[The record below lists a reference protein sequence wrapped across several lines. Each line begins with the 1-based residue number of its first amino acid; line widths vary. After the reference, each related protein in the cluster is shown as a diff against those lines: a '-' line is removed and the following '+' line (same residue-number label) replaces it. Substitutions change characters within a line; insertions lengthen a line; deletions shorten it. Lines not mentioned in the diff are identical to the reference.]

1 MKKYI
6 YCLVITII
14 VISSLISCSNEK
26 QNNIKFENNKLENI
40 TDREIL
46 NFLEE
51 VKNLEKSIYYSFNIE
66 KSKIVKLSDKEIIAY
81 KTKSPYETPKERES
95 AYKKYYLDLPIVYSI
110 SEGMGYS
117 SDYDFTNEIVEKDD
131 EFYLIPSQEHRFTYN
146 YEDVIS
152 KEIIKDTLRTEIRI
166 EDNGEEYN
174 KIIYFV
180 MDNGKLK
187 IDNRIKNEIK
197 SSLDNVTDEEIL
209 EIINQS
215 RKLYKRIVT
224 SFNTS
229 DSIEHNYLKFYKTES
244 PYETIEKRSEA
255 MNEYFIDENQLNK
268 IYNEDLG
275 SNAFNTLYKKGDDY
289 YFNPIQL
296 GLESIATYNEI
307 VSKEIID
314 NKLNV
319 RVRVMILDSYS
330 YKDYTFVE
338 DEGKIKVLDTKFV
351 NEDENKYTIIK
362 NEVENKISNI
372 FTGVKG
378 NYSVV
383 FKDLNENDSLSIN
396 NSKMPSASTIKIY
409 VMIEAYNQ
417 VNQGKISLRDTV
429 TLNDSMI
436 VGGSGV
442 LQYEPVGTEVTIE
455 ELINLMMV
463 ESDNVAA
470 NILIDKL
477 GMTNINTTI
486 KSLGCVDT
494 ELNRKMMDIEAL
506 NKGIENYTSVNDL
519 SLVLEK
525 LYKNQCIESQYDKLM
540 LDTMKQHQLKSKIP
554 NELPE
559 GVVVAHKSGELGG
572 IENDAGIIYTDK
584 GAYVLCIL
592 TNNGTS
598 SEQVM
603 AISDVSREIY
613 DKYMEYK
620 GQ

>member
-131 EFYLIPSQEHRFTYN
+131 EFYFIPSQENIFTYN

-229 DSIEHNYLKFYKTES
+229 DSI
-244 PYETIEKRSEA
+244 
-255 MNEYFIDENQLNK
+255 
-268 IYNEDLG
+268 
-275 SNAFNTLYKKGDDY
+275 
-289 YFNPIQL
+289 
-296 GLESIATYNEI
+296 
-307 VSKEIID
+307 
-314 NKLNV
+314 
-319 RVRVMILDSYS
+319 
-330 YKDYTFVE
+330 
-338 DEGKIKVLDTKFV
+338 
-351 NEDENKYTIIK
+351 
-362 NEVENKISNI
+362 
-372 FTGVKG
+372 
-378 NYSVV
+378 
-383 FKDLNENDSLSIN
+383 
-396 NSKMPSASTIKIY
+396 
-409 VMIEAYNQ
+409 
-417 VNQGKISLRDTV
+417 
-429 TLNDSMI
+429 
-436 VGGSGV
+436 
-442 LQYEPVGTEVTIE
+442 
-455 ELINLMMV
+455 
-463 ESDNVAA
+463 
-470 NILIDKL
+470 
-477 GMTNINTTI
+477 
-486 KSLGCVDT
+486 
-494 ELNRKMMDIEAL
+494 
-506 NKGIENYTSVNDL
+506 
-519 SLVLEK
+519 
-525 LYKNQCIESQYDKLM
+525 
-540 LDTMKQHQLKSKIP
+540 
-554 NELPE
+554 
-559 GVVVAHKSGELGG
+559 
-572 IENDAGIIYTDK
+572 
-584 GAYVLCIL
+584 
-592 TNNGTS
+592 
-598 SEQVM
+598 
-603 AISDVSREIY
+603 
-613 DKYMEYK
+613 
-620 GQ
+620 

>member
-131 EFYLIPSQEHRFTYN
+131 EFYFIPSQENIFTYN

-209 EIINQS
+209 KIINQS

>member
-131 EFYLIPSQEHRFTYN
+131 EFYFIPSQENIFTYN

-362 NEVENKISNI
+362 NKVENKISNI

>member
-1 MKKYI
+1 
-6 YCLVITII
+6 
-14 VISSLISCSNEK
+14 
-26 QNNIKFENNKLENI
+26 
-40 TDREIL
+40 
-46 NFLEE
+46 
-51 VKNLEKSIYYSFNIE
+51 
-66 KSKIVKLSDKEIIAY
+66 
-81 KTKSPYETPKERES
+81 
-95 AYKKYYLDLPIVYSI
+95 
-110 SEGMGYS
+110 
-117 SDYDFTNEIVEKDD
+117 
-131 EFYLIPSQEHRFTYN
+131 
-146 YEDVIS
+146 
-152 KEIIKDTLRTEIRI
+152 
-166 EDNGEEYN
+166 
-174 KIIYFV
+174 
-180 MDNGKLK
+180 
-187 IDNRIKNEIK
+187 
-197 SSLDNVTDEEIL
+197 
-209 EIINQS
+209 
-215 RKLYKRIVT
+215 
-224 SFNTS
+224 
-229 DSIEHNYLKFYKTES
+229 
-244 PYETIEKRSEA
+244 
-255 MNEYFIDENQLNK
+255 
-268 IYNEDLG
+268 
-275 SNAFNTLYKKGDDY
+275 
-289 YFNPIQL
+289 
-296 GLESIATYNEI
+296 
-307 VSKEIID
+307 
-314 NKLNV
+314 
-319 RVRVMILDSYS
+319 
-330 YKDYTFVE
+330 
-338 DEGKIKVLDTKFV
+338 
-351 NEDENKYTIIK
+351 
-362 NEVENKISNI
+362 
-372 FTGVKG
+372 
-378 NYSVV
+378 
-383 FKDLNENDSLSIN
+383 
-396 NSKMPSASTIKIY
+396 MPSASTIKIY

>member
-131 EFYLIPSQEHRFTYN
+131 EFYFIPSQENIFTYN

-559 GVVVAHKSGELGG
+559 GLVVAHKSGELGG

>member
-131 EFYLIPSQEHRFTYN
+131 EFYFIPSQENIFTYN

-559 GVVVAHKSGELGG
+559 GVVVAHKSGELG
-572 IENDAGIIYTDK
+572 Y
-584 GAYVLCIL
+584 
-592 TNNGTS
+592 
-598 SEQVM
+598 
-603 AISDVSREIY
+603 
-613 DKYMEYK
+613 
-620 GQ
+620 

>member
-131 EFYLIPSQEHRFTYN
+131 EFYFIPSQENIFTYN

>member
-131 EFYLIPSQEHRFTYN
+131 EFYFIPSQENIFTYN

-224 SFNTS
+224 YFNTS
-229 DSIEHNYLKFYKTES
+229 YSIEHNYLKFYKTES

>member
-131 EFYLIPSQEHRFTYN
+131 ELYFIPSQENIFTYN

>member
-81 KTKSPYETPKERES
+81 KTKSPYETQKERES

-131 EFYLIPSQEHRFTYN
+131 EFYFIPSQENIFTYN

>member
-131 EFYLIPSQEHRFTYN
+131 EFYFIPSQENIFTYN

-525 LYKNQCIESQYDKLM
+525 LYKRRE
-540 LDTMKQHQLKSKIP
+540 KSK
-554 NELPE
+554 
-559 GVVVAHKSGELGG
+559 
-572 IENDAGIIYTDK
+572 
-584 GAYVLCIL
+584 
-592 TNNGTS
+592 
-598 SEQVM
+598 
-603 AISDVSREIY
+603 
-613 DKYMEYK
+613 
-620 GQ
+620 